1 MKYDVVIEG
10 GGAKGFVLA
19 GAYTGFAAKGHTV
32 GRIVGTSAGAI
43 AAILVAAGYSPEEML
58 AALVEQE
65 NGESVFSAFLAEPQ
79 PFTPDRIPILQRVP

>member
-19 GAYTGFAAKGHTV
+19 GAYAGFAAQGHTV

-43 AAILVAAGYSPEEML
+43 AAVLVAAGYSPEEML
-58 AALVEQE
+58 ASLDR
-65 NGESVFSAFLAEPQ
+65 GRYSGYSKGLSAMQVNSPA
-79 PFTPDRIPILQRVP
+79 